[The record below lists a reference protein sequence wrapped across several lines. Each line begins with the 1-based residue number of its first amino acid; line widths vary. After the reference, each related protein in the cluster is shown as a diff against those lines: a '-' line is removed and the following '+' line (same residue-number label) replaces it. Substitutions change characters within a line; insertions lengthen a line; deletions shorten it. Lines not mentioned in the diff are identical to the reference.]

1 MKHPLWQ
8 QREKTEAFRQRC
20 NRYWAKYCGSSYAIL
35 LLCVMLPCMLAWPAV
50 SVIPALIICCA
61 GFAVCN
67 AIALHLAKRRS
78 LEELRAEGVIESDW
92 LPPRNF
98 PFD

>member
-8 QREKTEAFRQRC
+8 QREKTEALRRRC
-20 NRYWAKYCGSSYAIL
+20 NRYWVKYCVISYAIL
-35 LLCVMLPCMLAWPAV
+35 VLSVMLPFMLAWPAV
-50 SVIPALIICCA
+50 SVIPPLIICCA

-67 AIALHLAKRRS
+67 VIALYLAKRRS
-78 LEELRAEGVIESDW
+78 LEELRAEGVIEPDW
-92 LPPRNF
+92 LPPSNF